1 MCNTLVNKNKFTIM
15 AEKIKLIVEV
25 DKDIVKG
32 ILALGGGM
40 NDGTSS
46 DIVKEWINEHDNVVL
61 SDSVINDIPEMGAE
75 MAMLVLLG
83 ISKDIK
89 KDKEK

>member
-1 MCNTLVNKNKFTIM
+1 M

-25 DKDIVKG
+25 GKDLVKG
-32 ILALGGGM
+32 LLALGGGLK
-40 NDGTSS
+40 DGTSS
-46 DIVKEWINEHDNVVL
+46 DAVKEWINEHDSVEI
-61 SDSVINDIPEMGAE
+61 SASVISDIPKMKAA

-83 ISKDIK
+83 ISNDIK

>member
-1 MCNTLVNKNKFTIM
+1 M

-25 DKDIVKG
+25 DKDLVKG
-32 ILALGGGM
+32 LLTLGGGLK
-40 NDGTSS
+40 DGTSS
-46 DIVKEWINEHDNVVL
+46 DIVKEWINEHDNVEL
-61 SDSVINDIPEMGAE
+61 SASVINDIPEMGAA
-75 MAMLVLLG
+75 MATLVLLG